1 MKPGL
6 LNPVSFICL
15 VIFRLTDKLS
25 GRTFIIII
33 ITKEKLSSVFFRLH
47 NNQCD
52 VLSKTLIPFI

>member
-33 ITKEKLSSVFFRLH
+33 ITKEKLSSVFFSFAQQLM
-47 NNQCD
+47 
-52 VLSKTLIPFI
+52 

>member
-15 VIFRLTDKLS
+15 VIFPLTDKLS

-33 ITKEKLSSVFFRLH
+33 ITKEKLISVFFSFA
-47 NNQCD
+47 QQ
-52 VLSKTLIPFI
+52 SM